1 MPQSFVLPFSTE
13 AGFLCFG
20 LMLTE
25 ESQLKEKKLVLEM
38 EQWLRALVTIPE
50 DPSVCPAFPWG
61 QTIVTRVP
69 QRSNTL
75 F

>member
-1 MPQSFVLPFSTE
+1 MPQSFVLSFSTE
-13 AGFLCFG
+13 AVFLWFG

-25 ESQLKEKKLVLEM
+25 CQLKEKKLYLEM

-50 DPSVCPAFPWG
+50 DPGMCPEFAWCH
-61 QTIVTRVP
+61 TIVSPVP